1 MTAISLLLGLIG
13 DRLTRVA
20 ICGCDGMESDKLNR
34 WKDFSYRMARTCY
47 RRRKSPSFTW
57 ILEALDQVFEY
68 VEEEGINCFASWDE
82 SSHNNQ
88 GEEVE
93 ALCDWFQ
100 KVIEYEVWYRPYDF
114 ATTSEAK
121 SLDYWH
127 NKDNDSN
134 YEKIKEKIISRV
146 CEPVR
151 SCVRAGL
158 DMVTGNAGVLL

>member
-1 MTAISLLLGLIG
+1 
-13 DRLTRVA
+13 
-20 ICGCDGMESDKLNR
+20 MESDKLNR
-34 WKDFSYRMARTCY
+34 WKDFSYRMAKTCY

-82 SSHNNQ
+82 SSYNNQ

-100 KVIEYEVWYRPYDF
+100 EVIEYEVWYRPYDF

-127 NKDNDSN
+127 NKDNDCK
-134 YEKIKEKIISRV
+134 YEKVKEKIISRV

-158 DMVTGNAGVLL
+158 VMVTGNDGGKGSFFGDLK

>member
-1 MTAISLLLGLIG
+1 
-13 DRLTRVA
+13 
-20 ICGCDGMESDKLNR
+20 MEGDKLNR

-68 VEEEGINCFASWDE
+68 VKEEGVNCFVSWDE
-82 SSHNNQ
+82 VTD
-88 GEEVE
+88 ETTE

-100 KVIEYEVWYRPYDF
+100 EVIEYEVWYRPYDF

-127 NKDNDSN
+127 NKDNDCK
-134 YEKIKEKIISRV
+134 YEKVKEKIISRV

-151 SCVRAGL
+151 SCIRAGL
-158 DMVTGNAGVLL
+158 DMVTNNNGVLL